1 MGKKVETN
9 TPGKLKM
16 KPKKKGGKG
25 GFTDIMDELAHT
37 LGRLRGE
44 ILDETPEKEL
54 KAISEA
60 PIGSENDVLAESPGD
75 DEKRRRK
82 KSFTLGVQRLVL
94 GNTDDSEERRHT
106 SSGGGA
112 DIPGMTEEM
121 PKGQFDKYVKM
132 QKNKLPEGAIRQ
144 RMEMDGLSARDI

>member
-1 MGKKVETN
+1 MKKVETN

-16 KPKKKGGKG
+16 KPKKKGGKGDGFVYHDEISFFPLSPFPPFPLFPISLNHTYQCTPG

-60 PIGSENDVLAESPGD
+60 PIGLYH
-75 DEKRRRK
+75 
-82 KSFTLGVQRLVL
+82 T
-94 GNTDDSEERRHT
+94 T
-106 SSGGGA
+106 SSLLCMSCS
-112 DIPGMTEEM
+112 IRPL
-121 PKGQFDKYVKM
+121 VK
-132 QKNKLPEGAIRQ
+132 
-144 RMEMDGLSARDI
+144 